1 MAFAMQCNIDRKGR
15 AVRLVSGIICAAVGI
30 VLVVLALAAEGGF
43 WPLLGTGLGFFA
55 AGIFQIYESRKGW
68 CALRALGVRTP
79 L

>member
-1 MAFAMQCNIDRKGR
+1 MQCNIDAKGR
-15 AVRLVSGIICAAVGI
+15 AVRLAIGVVCGAGGI
-30 VLVVLALAAEGGF
+30 VLIVLALFADGGF

-79 L
+79 F

>member
-1 MAFAMQCNIDRKGR
+1 MAFAMQCNIDAKGR

-55 AGIFQIYESRKGW
+55 AGIFQDLQIGFEKRG
-68 CALRALGVRTP
+68 GVRPVTP
-79 L
+79 LT